1 MPDPAAPS
9 LMGGRGRWPAP
20 TDKNTMLPLLP
31 SSSDQ
36 RLQQIA
42 HARQA
47 VLHEGQGR
55 SGMLAEPWIERS
67 WRRCLDSGKRPDQQV
82 SFEALSP
89 QTLRRTEEANHVL
102 VQAARPVLEKL
113 GVAIAS
119 TRYFAILTNAQGV
132 VVDVNGAIDRRDRR
146 ADLITRIGVD
156 LSEASVGTTAIGAA
170 LAELQPVWLHRG
182 EHFFQGNSA
191 YSCAGAPLFG
201 PDGRCAGML
210 DLTGVDAVERPE
222 LKHLVVQSAR
232 SIENALIQSR
242 PHELLIRL
250 NWSSRSLGDD
260 MDGLVSLD
268 PDGWVTGANPA
279 ARQMVPA
286 LQAGASSAVHC
297 SELFALPYEMLFDA
311 AKGHTLGDAQAM
323 DVPLWSGL
331 RLHAL
336 PLLRGQG
343 LAPGRLDRRSA
354 AQALPLKDVETALIR
369 KAVNEAKGNV
379 MKAARALGISRATV
393 YRRLGGKSR

>member
-1 MPDPAAPS
+1 
-9 LMGGRGRWPAP
+9 
-20 TDKNTMLPLLP
+20 MLSVLPP
-31 SSSDQ
+31 SSEQ

-42 HARQA
+42 QARQA
-47 VLHEGQGR
+47 VLHGGNSLP
-55 SGMLAEPWIERS
+55 SGWTGSWIERS
-67 WRRCLDSGKRPDQQV
+67 WQRCLAKGQRPEQQV
-82 SFEALSP
+82 GFDIVPP
-89 QTLRRTEEANHVL
+89 QALRRTEEANHVL

-113 GVAIAS
+113 GAAIAS

-132 VVDVNGAIDRRDRR
+132 VVDFNGVIDRRDRR

-156 LSEASVGTTAIGAA
+156 LSEDSVGTTAIGAA
-170 LAELQPVWLHRG
+170 LTELQPVWLHRG
-182 EHFFQGNSA
+182 EHFFNANSA

-210 DLTGVDAVERPE
+210 DLTGVDTVERPE

-242 PHELLIRL
+242 PHDLLIRL
-250 NWSSRSLGDD
+250 NWSSHSLGDD
-260 MDGLVSLD
+260 MDGLIGLD

-286 LQAGASSAVHC
+286 LQAGSPAAVHC
-297 SELFALPYEMLFDA
+297 SELFAMPYEMLFDA
-311 AKGHTLGDAQAM
+311 AKSGTLGDPQAI

-336 PLLRGQG
+336 PLLRGQVA
-343 LAPGRLDRRSA
+343 APGRLGARA
-354 AQALPLKDVETALIR
+354 AAPALPLKDVETALIR

-393 YRRLGGKSR
+393 YRRLGGKAK

>member
-1 MPDPAAPS
+1 
-9 LMGGRGRWPAP
+9 
-20 TDKNTMLPLLP
+20 MLSALP
-31 SSSDQ
+31 SSSSEQ

-42 HARQA
+42 LARRT
-47 VLHEGQGR
+47 VLLDGNNTAD
-55 SGMLAEPWIERS
+55 MLAEPWITRS
-67 WRRCLDSGKRPDQQV
+67 WRRCLDSGKNPEQAV
-82 SFEALSP
+82 SFEVLAP
-89 QTLRRTEEANHVL
+89 QVLRQTEEANHVL

-113 GVAIAS
+113 GAAIAS

-146 ADLITRIGVD
+146 ADLITRIGVN
-156 LSEASVGTTAIGAA
+156 LSEDSVGTTAIGAA

-182 EHFFQGNSA
+182 EHFFNANSA

-201 PDGRCAGML
+201 PDGHCVGML
-210 DLTGVDAVERPE
+210 DLTGVDTVERPE

-242 PHELLIRL
+242 PHDLLVRL
-250 NWSSRSLGDD
+250 NWSSHSLGDD
-260 MDGLVSLD
+260 MDGLVGLD
-268 PDGWVTGANPA
+268 PDGWVLGANPA

-286 LQAGASSAVHC
+286 LQAGNPAAAHC
-297 SELFALPYEMLFDA
+297 SELFAMPYEMLFDA
-311 AKGHTLGDAQAM
+311 AKSATLGYPQAM

-336 PLLRGQG
+336 PLLRGQVAG
-343 LAPGRLDRRSA
+343 PGRLSGRTA
-354 AQALPLKDVETALIR
+354 AAPALPLKDVETALIH
-369 KAVNEAKGNV
+369 KAVNEARGNV

-393 YRRLGGKSR
+393 YRRLGGKAGK